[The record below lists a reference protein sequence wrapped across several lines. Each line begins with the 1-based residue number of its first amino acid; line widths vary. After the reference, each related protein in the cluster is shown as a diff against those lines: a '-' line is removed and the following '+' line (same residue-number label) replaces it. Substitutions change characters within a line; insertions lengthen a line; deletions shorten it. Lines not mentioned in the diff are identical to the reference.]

1 MHNAR
6 DSIASPNRSRARS
19 SVRAMP
25 AGYRDNRNRR
35 MDSFVIEVTFGNKPA
50 DIDTFILNVQ

>member
-1 MHNAR
+1 
-6 DSIASPNRSRARS
+6 
-19 SVRAMP
+19 MP